1 MKIFLIRFAKITG
14 YLPLVLFC
22 ALRVRGKRNMPGGP
36 CIMVANHGS
45 MMDPVL
51 LQIAFPMKH
60 ISFLCAKK
68 LFQCPRICQAFLR
81 AMGAVPIID
90 GVTELGILRERA
102 LEADGKHLFG
112 FHSQGVI
119 SRTTSVFMPGAFVLA
134 METGLPLVPVFMR
147 CAPFYKGGSRI
158 SIGKPVQVKKT
169 DAIDRSEVE
178 KIMTAV
184 REMVY
189 DLSLEEKKG

>member
-1 MKIFLIRFAKITG
+1 MFR
-14 YLPLVLFC
+14 
-22 ALRVRGKRNMPGGP
+22 
-36 CIMVANHGS
+36 
-45 MMDPVL
+45 
-51 LQIAFPMKH
+51 
-60 ISFLCAKK
+60 
-68 LFQCPRICQAFLR
+68 
-81 AMGAVPIID
+81 
-90 GVTELGILRERA
+90 
-102 LEADGKHLFG
+102 
-112 FHSQGVI
+112 I
-119 SRTTSVFMPGAFVLA
+119 SRKLSIHLSLAICTVFFLVCVAGLFVLPALTRMLIDLPDNIGNRGEIAQGGRAFVLA

-158 SIGKPVQVKKT
+158 SIGKPVQVKKK